1 MEFSYNNS
9 CGILEDML
17 RSSVLDFKGSWDSKL
32 HLMEFSYNNNF
43 QATIGM
49 APFEALYGK
58 RCRSPLC
65 WDKIDERELVGP
77 EMFRLTNEAVQ
88 KI

>member
-1 MEFSYNNS
+1 
-9 CGILEDML
+9 ML
-17 RSSVLDFKGSWDSKL
+17 RACTLDFKESWDSEL
-32 HLMEFSYNNNF
+32 HLMEFSYNNSF

-49 APFEALYGK
+49 TLFEALYGK

-65 WDKIDERELVGP
+65 WDEVGERELVGP
-77 EMFRLTNEAVQ
+77 ELVRLTNEAVK